1 MKIFDVTVPISEDVP
16 IYTGDSGVTIE
27 SFAALER
34 GDSANVSRMCFGV
47 HTGTHVDAPN
57 HFIEGTRRVDELE
70 LEKMIGPCRVVEVPD
85 DVMLIEP
92 EHLGPLDGV
101 ERVVFRTRNSAFWNH
116 PEAGFRTNFTA
127 ISAATARLLAD
138 AEIKLV
144 GIDYLSIEAFG
155 SWDHPVHLALL
166 EKEIV
171 ILEGLDL
178 RGIEPGD
185 YEIACLPLK
194 FIGGTGDGA
203 PARTVLVKR

>member
-1 MKIFDVTVPISEDVP
+1 MKIFDVTVPISEGVP
-16 IYTGDSGVTIE
+16 IYEGDPRVQIEAVLKLADGGV
-27 SFAALER
+27 
-34 GDSANVSRMCFGV
+34 ANVSHLCFGA
-47 HTGTHVDAPN
+47 HTATHVDAPN

-92 EHLGPLDGV
+92 EHLMGLEGV
-101 ERVVFRTRNSAFWNH
+101 ERVLFKTRNSAFWDT
-116 PEAGFRTNFTA
+116 PEAGFRTDFTVLGLA
-127 ISAATARLLAD
+127 GARLLSD
-138 AEIKLV
+138 AGVKLV

-155 SWDHPVHLALL
+155 SDGHPVHITLL
-166 EKEIV
+166 VKEIV

-185 YEIACLPLK
+185 YEITCLPLK
-194 FIGGTGDGA
+194 YIGGTGDGA

>member
-16 IYTGDSGVTIE
+16 IYKGDSGVTIE

-101 ERVVFRTRNSAFWNH
+101 ERVVFRTRNSAFWDT
-116 PEAGFRTNFTA
+116 PEAGFRTDFTA
-127 ISAATARLLAD
+127 ISAATARQLAD
-138 AEIKLV
+138 AGVKLV

-155 SWDHPVHLALL
+155 SEGHPVHLALL

-185 YEIACLPLK
+185 YEISCLPLK

>member
-57 HFIEGTRRVDELE
+57 HFIEGTRRVEDLE
-70 LEKMIGPCRVVEVPD
+70 LGKMIGPCRVVEVPD

-92 EHLGPLDGV
+92 EHLGPLDGI

-116 PEAGFRTNFTA
+116 PEAGFRTDFTA

-138 AEIKLV
+138 AGIKLV

-166 EKEIV
+166 EREIV

>member
-1 MKIFDVTVPISEDVP
+1 MKIYDVTIPISEDVP
-16 IYTGDSGVTIE
+16 IYEGDPRVQIE
-27 SFAALER
+27 AVLKLAD
-34 GDSANVSRMCFGV
+34 GGAANVSHLCFGA
-47 HTGTHVDAPN
+47 HTATHVDAPN

-92 EHLGPLDGV
+92 EHLGPLDAV

-116 PEAGFRTNFTA
+116 PEAGFRTDFTA

-138 AEIKLV
+138 AGIKLV

-155 SWDHPVHLALL
+155 SDGHPVHLTLL

-185 YEIACLPLK
+185 YDITCLPLK